1 MRDAGKVPG
10 VSTASGLLGKGS
22 GAEMGIVI
30 LHVELRL
37 AIRSVA
43 FGLMYDCLTH
53 AIPPCLWNDNGSRF
67 EEDPTIQGLVE
78 GV

>member
-1 MRDAGKVPG
+1 MRDRRKVSRVP
-10 VSTASGLLGKGS
+10 TASALLSKGS
-22 GAEMGIVI
+22 RAEVGIII

-37 AIRSVA
+37 AVRSVA

-53 AIPPCLWNDNGSRF
+53 TIPPCLWNDNGSRF
-67 EEDPTIQGLVE
+67 EEDPAVQGLVE